1 MYFGSYSLVLLI
13 IEPAQH
19 MLNPTSIFYGYLIFL
34 PHGIRILTIWLYGF
48 WGAAYLLP
56 VVVLTSAVYQPEFE
70 ITWPMILLA
79 SISITSAVVSFA
91 ICRAAGLLLRLA
103 EAAKSTWR
111 DLLIVGSVAAA
122 LNAFLHWLVLP
133 SASSLDFSAI
143 FVGDIL
149 GLILMLALMMI
160 SYRFLRKLSNLVL

>member
-1 MYFGSYSLVLLI
+1 
-13 IEPAQH
+13 
-19 MLNPTSIFYGYLIFL
+19 
-34 PHGIRILTIWLYGF
+34 
-48 WGAAYLLP
+48 
-56 VVVLTSAVYQPEFE
+56 
-70 ITWPMILLA
+70 
-79 SISITSAVVSFA
+79 
-91 ICRAAGLLLRLA
+91 
-103 EAAKSTWR
+103 
-111 DLLIVGSVAAA
+111 LIVGSVAAA